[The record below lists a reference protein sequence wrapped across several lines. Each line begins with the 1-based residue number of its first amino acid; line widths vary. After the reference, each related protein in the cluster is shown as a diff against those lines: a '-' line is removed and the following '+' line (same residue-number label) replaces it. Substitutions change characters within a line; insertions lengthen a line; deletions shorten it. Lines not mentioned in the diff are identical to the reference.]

1 MTNKTSGIIVC
12 CYVGRVLRK
21 NITYD
26 LINRIIA
33 LLFQSVIYNC
43 KCLFSSASLSCCT
56 ENSIVCSCIMLQPLC
71 NVLISAIRL
80 ILLYSICFKITS
92 QKAKFMHF
100 IQIKHYIF
108 YILSSAPIALRASRT
123 FFIALS
129 ACSSVSVPSC
139 ERIEME
145 YETDFLP
152 FSICSPL

>member
-56 ENSIVCSCIMLQPLC
+56 ENSIVCSCIMLSPLQC
-71 NVLISAIRL
+71 INISNTPDII
-80 ILLYSICFKITS
+80 ILHLFQNNKSKSKIYALYTN
-92 QKAKFMHF
+92 QAL
-100 IQIKHYIF
+100 YF